1 MAGGPRCHS
10 RAGRDRGAV
19 LSRLLLDTTFLVD
32 AERAGNDLDRM
43 IRDEDDV
50 AIAAISVAELSVGVE
65 LAEGRARRN
74 RSDFLDGVLEAVPII
89 DYDLEVARAH
99 ARLLVAVRRQGRPR
113 GAHDLV
119 IAATAVAADRVVVTA
134 DTSALDDLP
143 DVTVQT
149 HR

>member
-1 MAGGPRCHS
+1 
-10 RAGRDRGAV
+10 
-19 LSRLLLDTTFLVD
+19 
-32 AERAGNDLDRM
+32 M